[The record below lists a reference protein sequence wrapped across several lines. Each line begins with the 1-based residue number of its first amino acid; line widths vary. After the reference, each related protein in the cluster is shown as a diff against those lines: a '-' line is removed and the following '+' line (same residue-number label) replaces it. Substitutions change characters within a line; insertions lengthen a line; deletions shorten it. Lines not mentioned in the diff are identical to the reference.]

1 MRISGPT
8 SVSAL
13 VLIGLLLSG
22 SAAHTTTGTADGV
35 LTAAI
40 GPGDRA
46 DSAADQSI
54 YLPSAT
60 GDPSEQLQA
69 LTPPEVELLP
79 DGTIPLQ
86 EISVPGDGTRGIP
99 EIVLAAYR
107 NAELT
112 LQASTPDCGLPW
124 HLLAGI
130 GKVESDHA
138 GNGRTDANGTTTGV
152 IYGPALDG
160 TLPDNE
166 VIQAADGSYVR
177 AVGPM
182 QFLPGT
188 WSIYASDGNGD
199 NASDPNNVF
208 DATVAAGKYLCS
220 GGLDLRDPAQ
230 ETRAVLRYN
239 NSLDYA
245 SQVLSWSNAYKT
257 GGTPVQ
263 VEVADEIIPPGST
276 PEGDMPE
283 GAGSSMSVGETTVLA
298 AATDPADPAA
308 DPPNSSTEPLNSTT
322 EPPSTTPAPDATATG
337 SHPTA
342 TLQLSIR
349 VTINVP
355 GRAPIPCGIFCPPR
369 LPKQPQPS
377 TQRPTTTAP
386 ATPTTTPPPRTPTTT
401 PEPAKPT
408 TTAPPTTP
416 PPPKPSTTPTPA
428 APPQSTS
435 GRAAPGS
442 SNQPQI
448 APAPTTPTPAQQA
461 PRTPTTPTQPAPPK
475 PPAPAPS
482 VAPTPAAPA
491 PPAPGKPTAGQPTN
505 QQAPAPA
512 PATPAPEQ
520 KPQTPATTAA
530 PAPAQPPKTTPP
542 PTPTPPR

>member
-46 DSAADQSI
+46 DSADQSI

-69 LTPPEVELLP
+69 ITPPEVELLP

-124 HLLAGI
+124 HLLAGV

-208 DATVAAGKYLCS
+208 DATVAAAKYLCS

-263 VEVADEIIPPGST
+263 VEVADELIPPGST

-298 AATDPADPAA
+298 AATDPSDPAA
-308 DPPNSSTEPLNSTT
+308 DPPNSSTDPLNSTT
-322 EPPSTTPAPDATATG
+322 EPPSTTPAPDATTTG

-377 TQRPTTTAP
+377 TQRPTTTP
-386 ATPTTTPPPRTPTTT
+386 TTPTSTPPPRTPTTT

-416 PPPKPSTTPTPA
+416 PPEPSTTPTPA

-435 GRAAPGS
+435 GRAAPGP

-448 APAPTTPTPAQQA
+448 APAPTTPTPAQQP

-482 VAPTPAAPA
+482 VAPTPATPA
-491 PPAPGKPTAGQPTN
+491 QPAPGKPTAGQPTN

-520 KPQTPATTAA
+520 KPPQTPATTAA
-530 PAPAQPPKTTPP
+530 PGPAQPPKTTPP
-542 PTPTPPR
+542 PTPTPQR